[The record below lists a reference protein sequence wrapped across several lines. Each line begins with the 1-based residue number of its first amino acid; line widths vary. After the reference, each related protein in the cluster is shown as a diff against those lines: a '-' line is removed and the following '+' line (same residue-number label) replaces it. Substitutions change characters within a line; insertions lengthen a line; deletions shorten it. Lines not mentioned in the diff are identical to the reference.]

1 MKSPLSLVG
10 NLSFMLALCLVSIP
24 GISLAGDTDPDGVK
38 LMLLHEEPGFKA
50 DLSEKTGDAANT
62 DWGVVCALETVTGVG
77 LAIWEAR
84 RTQDKCLAFAR
95 LLAPEYCYFY
105 SLDCPH
111 YSWDPNCLL
120 DKNGK
125 DYCSEN
131 P

>member
-1 MKSPLSLVG
+1 MKKIPPLVKSVSIMLI
-10 NLSFMLALCLVSIP
+10 LSLVSIP
-24 GISLAGDTDPDGVK
+24 VISLAGDTDPDGVK
-38 LMLLHEEPGFKA
+38 LMLLHEEPKFKA

-62 DWGVVCALETVTGVG
+62 DWGTVCALETVTGVG

-84 RTQDKCLAFAR
+84 RTQDKCLTFAR

-125 DYCSEN
+125 EYCSGN